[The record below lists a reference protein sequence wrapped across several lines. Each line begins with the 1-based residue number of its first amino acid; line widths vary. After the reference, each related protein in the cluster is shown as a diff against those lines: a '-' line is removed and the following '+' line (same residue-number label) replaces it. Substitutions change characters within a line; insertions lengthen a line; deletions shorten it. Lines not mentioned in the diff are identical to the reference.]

1 MELKETLLMP
11 KTTFEMKANLPVKEP
26 LFITYWQEQKLYEKM
41 REKNKGKPEFQL
53 HDGPPY
59 ANGDMH
65 VGHML
70 NRILKDIV
78 VRYQHMQG
86 HDTPFVFGWDTHGL
100 PIENYIT
107 KKGVNRKTMT
117 VPEFRAL
124 CETFAKEQVERQKN
138 QIRRLGVV
146 GDFDHPY
153 LTLDPQFE
161 AAQIGVFAKMALKG
175 LIYKGLKPVYWSP
188 SSESA
193 LAEAEIVYED
203 VTDQAIHVGFKVK
216 NGKGILPMEAHIVIW
231 TTTPWTIPANLA
243 IAAHPQFDY
252 GLYQTNKGLLVFAT
266 SLESTVISQLGLTQ
280 CQLIKTIKGKTLE
293 GIETLHPFYP
303 RTSPIILGD
312 HVTNDTGTGFV
323 HTAPGHGEEDF
334 IVGTKYKLP
343 PLCPVDGRG
352 FMTEEAG
359 EDLKGLFYADANGK
373 VIEKL
378 TQAHA
383 LLALH
388 PYHHPYPHDWRTGKP
403 LIYRATPQWFASI
416 EPIRETLLKEI
427 ARVKWTPTWG
437 QVRIH
442 NMIKERGDWCISRQR
457 TWGVPIPIIYH
468 ENGTPIMEEKVFKH
482 LQKLIQKHG
491 SSYWFSTDAKDL
503 LPPGYRH
510 ASSPNQ
516 GYKKETD
523 IMDVWFD
530 SGSSSLAVLKT
541 RGMKFPADLYLEGS
555 DQYRGWFNSSLII
568 AVATEGISPYQNIVS
583 HGFVVDGKG
592 EKMSKSK
599 GNGVDPLKMMQVY
612 GADIMRLWAASIDYT
627 ADARASEDIFKG
639 NAEAYRKIRNT
650 FKFMLGNLSDGEG
663 FFNPKQYP
671 ISSLSWIDQLLMSKL
686 NQVTAQVKLAM
697 DQFNF
702 SEASSTLLTF
712 MTQDLSS
719 FYLDITKDILYCE
732 AKTSLRRLQVQHVLY
747 DVTLRLMKLWTPI
760 MPFTMEEVFRQF
772 SFKGVISA
780 QLLDYPKVE
789 KYEENDLQTYL
800 NFLRLKEVANKSL
813 ELLRSQNQIGSSQ
826 ESKLTLTAPKS
837 LATSLKSLP
846 ARERHRLFIVSDV
859 TIKVGEGSLMAAEAH
874 PAGGQKCPRCWN
886 YFSTLH
892 AHQEH
897 QVCDRCLEVLK
908 L

>member
-26 LFITYWQEQKLYEKM
+26 LFIAYWQEQKLYEKM
-41 REKNKGKPEFQL
+41 REKNQGKPEYQL

-70 NRILKDIV
+70 NRILKDMVI
-78 VRYQHMQG
+78 RYQHMLG

-117 VPEFRAL
+117 IADFRAL
-124 CETFAKEQVERQKN
+124 CDAFAKEQVEKQKN

-203 VTDQAIHVGFKVK
+203 VTDQAIHVGFKVVQ
-216 NGKGILPMEAHIVIW
+216 GKGILPNDAHVVIW

-243 IAAHPQFDY
+243 ISAHPQFDY
-252 GLYQTNKGLLVFAT
+252 GVYQTNQGVLVFAV
-266 SLESTVISQLGLTQ
+266 SLAATVQSQLGLTQ
-280 CQLIKTIKGKTLE
+280 CDLIQTIKGKALE
-293 GIETLHPFYP
+293 GVETQHPFYH
-303 RTSPIILGD
+303 RSSPIILGE

-343 PLCPVDGRG
+343 PLCPVDSRG

-359 EDLKGLFYADANGK
+359 PDLQGLFYADANGK

-378 TQAHA
+378 TTVKA
-383 LLALH
+383 LLAVH

-416 EPIRETLLKEI
+416 EPIRETLLNEI
-427 ARVKWTPTWG
+427 ARVKWTPSWG

-457 TWGVPIPIIYH
+457 TWGVPIPILYH
-468 ENGTPIMEEKVFKH
+468 EDGTPIIEEQVFQH
-482 LQKLIQKHG
+482 IQQLIEKHG
-491 SSYWFSTDAKDL
+491 SSYWFSADAKDL

-510 ASSPNQ
+510 AKSPNSQ
-516 GYKKETD
+516 FKKETD

-530 SGSSSLAVLKT
+530 SGSSALAVLKK

-568 AVATEGISPYQNIVS
+568 AVATEGVSPYQNIVS

-599 GNGVDPLKMMQVY
+599 GNGIDPLKMMQVY

-627 ADARASEDIFKG
+627 SDARASEDIFKG

-650 FKFMLGNLSDGEG
+650 FKFMLGNLADGEG
-663 FFNPKQYP
+663 LFNPKRHP
-671 ISSLSWIDQLLMSKL
+671 ISSYSWIDQLILSKL
-686 NQVTAQVKLAM
+686 NAVTSEVKQAM

-702 SEASSTLLTF
+702 SEATSTLLTF

-747 DVTLRLMKLWTPI
+747 RV
-760 MPFTMEEVFRQF
+760 
-772 SFKGVISA
+772 
-780 QLLDYPKVE
+780 
-789 KYEENDLQTYL
+789 
-800 NFLRLKEVANKSL
+800 
-813 ELLRSQNQIGSSQ
+813 
-826 ESKLTLTAPKS
+826 
-837 LATSLKSLP
+837 
-846 ARERHRLFIVSDV
+846 
-859 TIKVGEGSLMAAEAH
+859 
-874 PAGGQKCPRCWN
+874 
-886 YFSTLH
+886 
-892 AHQEH
+892 
-897 QVCDRCLEVLK
+897 
-908 L
+908 